1 MHSTSDRGL
10 DRGVDRSL
18 DRPLR
23 RPLVIGHRGAPG
35 YRPEHSEASY
45 RLAFDLGVDAVEPDI
60 VVSKDGVL
68 VVRHENEISGTTD
81 IAKRPEFAHLRT
93 TKTVDGKK
101 LTGWFT
107 EDLTWAE
114 LSTLRCRERLSKLRP
129 DNLAFDGE
137 QPILRLSDV
146 LGIVDEESGRLGRTL
161 GAVVEIK
168 HAAFYEA
175 IGVNIGALLLA
186 QLERSGWASTP
197 ERLTIESF
205 ELRVLDELRRAG
217 VQGSLVYLTER
228 FGSAADEPQPGAPA
242 RNYAWY
248 RSDEGLALLGERV
261 HGISVAKGSLLKL
274 GALGRASGPTDLV
287 ERAHAA
293 GLQVYT
299 WTLRPENRYLNVR
312 FQSSLRPADW
322 GKWQAEF
329 AMILASGVDGI
340 FVDHPDLGVAIRDA

>member
-1 MHSTSDRGL
+1 MHSTSDRTP
-10 DRGVDRSL
+10 DRTQHRT
-18 DRPLR
+18 
-23 RPLVIGHRGAPG
+23 LVIGHRGAPG

-93 TKTVDGKK
+93 TKVVDGKK
-101 LTGWFT
+101 YTGWFT

-129 DNLAFDGE
+129 DNVAFDGE

-146 LGIVDEESGRLGRTL
+146 LALVDEESRRLGREL
-161 GAVVEIK
+161 RAVVEIK
-168 HAAFYEA
+168 HAAFYA
-175 IGVNIGALLLA
+175 SIGVNIGALLLE
-186 QLERSGWASTP
+186 QLDRSGWADTP
-197 ERLTIESF
+197 ERLIIESF
-205 ELRVLDELRRAG
+205 ELGVLDELRLAG
-217 VQGSLVYLTER
+217 VQGSLIYLTER
-228 FGSAADEPQPGAPA
+228 FGSAADEPQPGASA

-248 RSDEGLALLGERV
+248 RSDEGLDLLADRV
-261 HGISVAKGSLLKL
+261 QGISVAKGSLLKL

-287 ERAHAA
+287 ERAHAR
-293 GLQVYT
+293 GLRVFT

-312 FQSSLRPADW
+312 FQTSLKPAEW
-322 GKWQAEF
+322 GKWQSEF

>member
-1 MHSTSDRGL
+1 MHSTTDRTP
-10 DRGVDRSL
+10 DRTPD
-18 DRPLR
+18 

-93 TKTVDGKK
+93 TKVVDGKK
-101 LTGWFT
+101 YTGWFT

-129 DNLAFDGE
+129 DNVAFDGQ

-146 LGIVDEESGRLGRTL
+146 LAIIDDESKRLDRVL
-161 GAVVEIK
+161 RAVIEIK
-168 HAAFYEA
+168 HAAFYES
-175 IGVNIGALLLA
+175 IGVNIGELLLEE
-186 QLERSGWASTP
+186 LSRSGWANTP
-197 ERLTIESF
+197 DRLIIESF
-205 ELRVLDELRRAG
+205 ELGVLDGLRRAG
-217 VQGSLVYLTER
+217 VQGSLIYLTER
-228 FGSAADEPQPGAPA
+228 FGSAADEPQPGEPA

-248 RSDEGLALLGERV
+248 RSDVGLDHLVGRV
-261 HGISVAKGSLLKL
+261 QGISVAKGSLLKL
-274 GALGRASGPTDLV
+274 GALGRATGPTDLV
-287 ERAHAA
+287 ERAHAR
-293 GLQVYT
+293 GLRVFT

-322 GKWQAEF
+322 GKWQSEF
-329 AMILASGVDGI
+329 EMILASGVDGI